1 MVLTRLRSLPVI
13 VVASGALVALITIG
27 VRSSFGL
34 FLHPVSHDLGFGR
47 GIFAFAIALQNL
59 IWGAAQP
66 FAGAIADRY
75 GTGRVVACGA
85 FIYGLGMLV
94 MARATDMLTLTVGAG
109 FFVGVGLAATGFPV
123 VLSAMARAVSEE
135 RRSMVLGLGTAAGS
149 LGQFILVPAG
159 QVFLSAYGW
168 PIAFLLL
175 GIVSLIMAPLAA
187 LLAGKP
193 KAPAVGAAT
202 QTLRAALA
210 EAWNH
215 PGYRLLTA
223 GFFVCGFHVAFIA
236 THLPAYLN
244 DTGLVGDGTG
254 AWALALIGLFNIIG
268 SFAAGAL
275 GGTVS
280 KKYLLSSIYAARA
293 VVIALFVIVPV
304 SELTVLLFAASI
316 GLLWLS
322 TVPLTSGLV
331 GQIFGPRYLATLFS
345 IVFFSHQIG
354 SFLGIWLGGVVFD
367 VTGSYNSVW
376 WAGVA
381 LGVISA
387 LLHWPIDERPVSRL
401 ATA

>member
-1 MVLTRLRSLPVI
+1 MVMTRLRNFPAI
-13 VVASGALVALITIG
+13 VVASGALITLIAIG

-47 GIFAFAIALQNL
+47 GIFAFSIALQNL

-85 FIYGLGMLV
+85 FIYGLGLLI
-94 MARATDMLTLTVGAG
+94 MARATDILSLTVGAG

-123 VLSAMARAVSEE
+123 ILAAMGRAVSEK
-135 RRSMVLGLGTAAGS
+135 RRSLVLGIGTAAGS
-149 LGQFILVPAG
+149 VGQFLLVPAG
-159 QVFLSAYGW
+159 QLFLASYGW
-168 PIAFLLL
+168 PIAFILL
-175 GIVSLIMAPLAA
+175 GLVSFVMAPLAA
-187 LLAGKP
+187 MVAGKP
-193 KAPAVGAAT
+193 RVPVAGLPT
-202 QTLRAALA
+202 QTLLAAIG
-210 EAWNH
+210 EALRH

-244 DTGLVGDGTG
+244 DIGLPDGTG
-254 AWALALIGLFNIIG
+254 AWALALIGLFNIVG

-275 GGTVS
+275 GGRLS
-280 KKYLLSSIYAARA
+280 KKYLLSTIYAARA
-293 VVIALFVIVPV
+293 VVIALFVILPV
-304 SELTVLLFAASI
+304 SELTVLMFSASI

-331 GQIFGPRYLATLFS
+331 SQIFGPRYMATLFG
-345 IVFFSHQIG
+345 IVFFSHQVG
-354 SFLGIWLGGVVFD
+354 SFLGIWLGAIAFD
-367 VTGSYNSVW
+367 LTGTYNTVW

-387 LLHWPIDERPVSRL
+387 LFHWPIDERPVVRP
-401 ATA
+401 APA

>member
-1 MVLTRLRSLPVI
+1 MALARLKNLPIIVI
-13 VVASGALVALITIG
+13 ASGALISLITIG

-75 GTGRVVACGA
+75 GTGRVVAAGA
-85 FIYGLGMLV
+85 FIYGLGLFL
-94 MARATDMLTLTVGAG
+94 MAQATDIFSLTLGAG

-123 VLSAMARAVSEE
+123 VLAAMGRAVAPE
-135 RRSMVLGLGTAAGS
+135 RRSLVLGIGTAAGS
-149 LGQFILVPAG
+149 VGQFVLVPAG
-159 QVFLSAYGW
+159 QLFLASYGW
-168 PIAFLLL
+168 PIAFVLL
-175 GIVSLIMAPLAA
+175 GLVSLIMAPLAA
-187 LLAGKP
+187 VIAGKP
-193 KAPAVGAAT
+193 KTAADGPS

-210 EAWNH
+210 EASRH

-223 GFFVCGFHVAFIA
+223 GFFVCGFHVAFVA

-244 DTGLVGDGTG
+244 DVGLPNGTG
-254 AWALALIGLFNIIG
+254 AWALALIGLFNIVG
-268 SFAAGAL
+268 SFTAGAL
-275 GGTVS
+275 GGKLS
-280 KKYLLSSIYAARA
+280 KKYLLSTIYAARA
-293 VVIALFVIVPV
+293 VVIALFVIMPV
-304 SELTVLLFAASI
+304 SQLTVLLFAASI

-354 SFLGIWLGGVVFD
+354 SFLGIWFGGIVFD

-387 LLHWPIDERPVSRL
+387 ALHWPIDERPLARL
-401 ATA
+401 APA

>member
-1 MVLTRLRSLPVI
+1 MILTRARSIPAI
-13 VVASGALVALITIG
+13 IVASGALVTLVTIG

-85 FIYGLGMLV
+85 FVYGLGLFV
-94 MARATDMLTLTVGAG
+94 MARASDMLTLTVGAG

-123 VLSAMARAVSEE
+123 VLAAMARAVSEE
-135 RRSMVLGLGTAAGS
+135 RRSLVLGIGTAAGS
-149 LGQFILVPAG
+149 LGQFVLVPVG
-159 QVFLSAYGW
+159 QVFLSSYGW

-175 GIVSLIMAPLAA
+175 GIVSFIMAPLAA
-187 LLAGKP
+187 MLAGKP
-193 KAPAVGAAT
+193 KLPSAEAAA
-202 QTLRAALA
+202 QTLRAALV
-210 EAWNH
+210 EAWRH

-236 THLPAYLN
+236 THLPAYLD
-244 DTGLVGDGTG
+244 DTGLVAEGTG

-275 GGTVS
+275 GGKLS
-280 KKYLLSSIYAARA
+280 KKYLLSTIYAARA
-293 VVIALFVIVPV
+293 VVIALFVILPV
-304 SELTVLLFAASI
+304 SQLTVLVFAASI

-354 SFLGIWLGGVVFD
+354 SFLGIWLGGIVFD
-367 VTGSYNSVW
+367 TTGSYDSVW

-381 LGVISA
+381 LGVIST
-387 LLHWPIDERPVSRL
+387 LLHWPIDERPVRRL